1 MGGCN
6 FKYIRNTNH
15 HEESIVAVV
24 AFSSSFQVG
33 SENKGQGLNPNG
45 SGTPPNFLCQMVTR
59 NMLFKAEEKEEL
71 HIDDDDVFLPAII
84 QIPHKT

>member
-1 MGGCN
+1 
-6 FKYIRNTNH
+6 
-15 HEESIVAVV
+15 
-24 AFSSSFQVG
+24 
-33 SENKGQGLNPNG
+33 
-45 SGTPPNFLCQMVTR
+45 MVTR